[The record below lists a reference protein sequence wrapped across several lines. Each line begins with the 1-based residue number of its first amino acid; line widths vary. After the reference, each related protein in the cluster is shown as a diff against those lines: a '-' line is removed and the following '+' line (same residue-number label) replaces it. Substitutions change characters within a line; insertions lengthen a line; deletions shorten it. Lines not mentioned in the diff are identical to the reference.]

1 MFDFYLNTK
10 VKFGCG
16 VRKSITEVLQTEKW
30 NRIGVVVDHNLLEL
44 PIIKKFID
52 QLQRSIDF
60 FVVGECSISEPTYD
74 ALEDMRPKFADPA
87 MQAVLGL
94 GGGREVIPLVR
105 MGFTVTGVDFAP
117 SMVEQTRANL
127 AGCGLVARLLL
138 QEISQLNV
146 PEDVYDIVWL
156 SSGMYSS
163 VPTRKRRVT
172 MLRKIRNALVP
183 GGYFVCMFF
192 WDPGLSHSRKGLLAR
207 KFMACL
213 LVGNI
218 GYEPGDM
225 LLHNIEFIHAFSS
238 EKSLRSEFAEA
249 GFEVIH
255 LHLPDENKRGEA
267 VLMKS

>member
-1 MFDFYLNTK
+1 MGFSGTYM
-10 VKFGCG
+10 
-16 VRKSITEVLQTEKW
+16 RP
-30 NRIGVVVDHNLLEL
+30 RIILSRFLLRLGRFIESLTVIIMRPDDLVEFSRRNYDRPGNAEAMGKKGDVAQGLYRNEESLLEKV
-44 PIIKKFID
+44 PKKQGNF
-52 QLQRSIDF
+52 L
-60 FVVGECSISEPTYD
+60 
-74 ALEDMRPKFADPA
+74 
-87 MQAVLGL
+87 VLGL